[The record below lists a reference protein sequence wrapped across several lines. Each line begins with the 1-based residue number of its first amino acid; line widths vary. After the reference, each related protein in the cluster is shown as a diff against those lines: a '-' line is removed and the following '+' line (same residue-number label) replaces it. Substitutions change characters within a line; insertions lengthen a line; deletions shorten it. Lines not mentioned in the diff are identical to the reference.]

1 MLLSRVTKAPGVDI
15 TLTLPYLMVMPVL
28 LEEVLVVQGL
38 AARQC
43 RLDIAEELAGPMLRE
58 AREAL
63 PLDADVDKVLNS
75 GVHGGPVLMHYATEN
90 ISGPYNG

>member
-1 MLLSRVTKAPGVDI
+1 
-15 TLTLPYLMVMPVL
+15 MVMPVL

-63 PLDADVDKVLNS
+63 PANQ
-75 GVHGGPVLMHYATEN
+75 
-90 ISGPYNG
+90 ISFQQVQTQEI